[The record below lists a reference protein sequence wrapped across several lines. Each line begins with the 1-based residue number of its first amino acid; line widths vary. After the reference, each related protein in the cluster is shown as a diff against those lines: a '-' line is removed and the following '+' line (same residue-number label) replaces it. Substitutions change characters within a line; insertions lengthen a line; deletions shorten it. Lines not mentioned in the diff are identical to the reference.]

1 MPRFTFAKRA
11 SSIPAPFVSKEKEYD
26 AETASGI
33 GAPVEDSASTTPLVT
48 PPAPLPTAYLK
59 VKRVDYY
66 YSKWTRSWK
75 YKNMGER
82 VTPEKVPVAPS
93 SSGNDPWLQFCF
105 VVIRTLPTE
114 PEDEPTFSIVVK
126 SQYLLQACKDVIQE
140 MPGLSWHVDPLHVRR
155 CQLVSHGS

>member
-75 YKNMGER
+75 YKNMGEK
-82 VTPEKVPVAPS
+82 VVMEVVPVGAAPV
-93 SSGNDPWLQFCF
+93 GKDDPA
-105 VVIRTLPTE
+105 R
-114 PEDEPTFSIVVK
+114 
-126 SQYLLQACKDVIQE
+126 
-140 MPGLSWHVDPLHVRR
+140 
-155 CQLVSHGS
+155 SHRASA